1 MAWNVLAAWVV
12 DNLFGYQSAN
22 KIRENLIT
30 LASARF
36 TYHLGGS
43 RQTTLPQVASA
54 QDALDYVDIELD
66 STQLG
71 GLTVQAR
78 VECRTANGA
87 TSITPKIR
95 NITDGT
101 DAAVG
106 AACTATAADYSGTN
120 QKQTLALTLAA
131 GVKKYRLQG
140 TPGNVDNQTFVIG
153 HLEVF
158 TTA

>member
-1 MAWNVLAAWVV
+1 MAWNVIAEFVL
-12 DNLFGYQSAN
+12 DRLFGYQSAN
-22 KIRENLIT
+22 KFRENLLA

-43 RQTTLPQVASA
+43 RQTALPQVVAA
-54 QDALDYVDIELD
+54 QDAVDYVDIELD

-78 VECRTANGA
+78 VECRTANVA
-87 TSITPKIR
+87 TSVTPKIR

-106 AACTATAADYSGTN
+106 AACTATDTDFSGAN
-120 QKQTLALTLAA
+120 QKQTLPLTLAA

-140 TPGNVDNQTFVIG
+140 TPGNVDNGTFVIG

-158 TTA
+158 ATA